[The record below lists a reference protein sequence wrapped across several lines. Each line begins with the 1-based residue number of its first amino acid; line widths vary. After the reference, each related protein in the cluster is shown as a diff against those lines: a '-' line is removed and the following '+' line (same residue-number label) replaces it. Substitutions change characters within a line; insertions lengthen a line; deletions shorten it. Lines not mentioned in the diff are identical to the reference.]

1 MTTEIQDNIIQL
13 EKNRKKKYPLYRAAH
28 GLYVLPII
36 SILYSSQFP
45 PHQPFWIVFF
55 LLLAPILLSVV
66 LHYLVISPIARSYS
80 CKFKATIVKT
90 IVKEYYPNVHY
101 DTDKLPIKI
110 DLFMFVLQ
118 LKYHQDFSVEDV
130 FKFEQDDYSFNFL
143 EFNSSPLQ
151 RFRRAKSVLFNFK
164 FPKKSLPNFSIFAK
178 KLPPNLL
185 YLAKKQDDELKN
197 INLARINRYLH
208 NNCLIRAD
216 DESTIRQIKLLNIEK
231 LVQALMG
238 NWSEKFYLQSKE
250 DTLSFGIEI
259 THDFFE
265 TYLHTPVNP
274 KQLFNQVLLELKQYF
289 DIVDTL
295 LSFADLLRAETS
307 QRTYQRKYNGAPLNS
322 SDNSTDDFY
331 DHLINY

>member
-1 MTTEIQDNIIQL
+1 
-13 EKNRKKKYPLYRAAH
+13 
-28 GLYVLPII
+28 
-36 SILYSSQFP
+36 
-45 PHQPFWIVFF
+45 
-55 LLLAPILLSVV
+55 
-66 LHYLVISPIARSYS
+66 
-80 CKFKATIVKT
+80 
-90 IVKEYYPNVHY
+90 
-101 DTDKLPIKI
+101 
-110 DLFMFVLQ
+110 MFVLQ
-118 LKYHQDFSVEDV
+118 LKYHQDFSIEDV

-143 EFNSSPLQ
+143 EFKSNPLQ
-151 RFRRAKSVLFNFK
+151 RFRREKSVLFHFK

-185 YLAKKQDDELKN
+185 YLAKQQDDELKS

-208 NNCLIRAD
+208 NNCLFRAA

-231 LVQALMG
+231 LVQSLIDT
-238 NWSEKFYLQSKE
+238 WSENFYLQSKE

-265 TYLHTPVNP
+265 TQLHTPVNP

-295 LSFADLLRAETS
+295 LSFTDLLRAETS
-307 QRTYQRKYNGAPLNS
+307 ERTYQREDNADPLNS